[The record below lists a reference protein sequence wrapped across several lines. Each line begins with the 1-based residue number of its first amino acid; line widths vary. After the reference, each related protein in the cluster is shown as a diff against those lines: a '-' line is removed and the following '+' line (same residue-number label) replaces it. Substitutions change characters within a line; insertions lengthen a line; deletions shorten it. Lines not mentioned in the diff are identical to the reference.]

1 VATAEII
8 LIAVIALLVVLP
20 GIAGVIRG
28 TVRSLLAFLG
38 MLLGAVLIDGWQ
50 RSWQNWIV
58 ATFEAADPA
67 LLTWVVVATVFLA
80 VFLFV
85 GYGAPLLLPRRML
98 PERLTWGDR
107 GLGLLIGLVTGLLV
121 ASYLLHYAAILRP
134 DTPVMGLIDRSLVAQ
149 ITWASLPWVMLALV
163 VIMALSILGRAFV
176 GPEPSKKPAAEEQ
189 PSAESAEEVPA
200 PGGETARTAD
210 TETTETFEPTPLPGT
225 RDLPNDHEPA
235 PAQAED
241 APAQAEPT
249 STDMVP
255 ASETPER
262 YEPGSDADTPGEAAP
277 PASEPTE
284 PTEPAEPEKRDDD
297 ERDDAA
303 PERR

>member
-121 ASYLLHYAAILRP
+121 ASYLLHYAATLRP
-134 DTPVMGLIDRSLVAQ
+134 DTPVMDLIDRSLVAQ

-176 GPEPSKKPAAEEQ
+176 GPEPSKKPAAAEQ
-189 PSAESAEEVPA
+189 PPAESAEEVPA
-200 PGGETARTAD
+200 PGGETAERTD
-210 TETTETFEPTPLPGT
+210 TETFEPTPLPGT
-225 RDLPNDHEPA
+225 RDLPSDHASA

-249 STDMVP
+249 STGMVP
-255 ASETPER
+255 AAETPER
-262 YEPGSDADTPGEAAP
+262 YEPGSDVTTPGEAAP
-277 PASEPTE
+277 PTSEPTE
-284 PTEPAEPEKRDDD
+284 PAEPAEPEKRDDD

>member
-1 VATAEII
+1 
-8 LIAVIALLVVLP
+8 
-20 GIAGVIRG
+20 VIRG

-121 ASYLLHYAAILRP
+121 ASYLLHYAATLRP
-134 DTPVMGLIDRSLVAQ
+134 ATPVMDLIDRSLVAQ

-189 PSAESAEEVPA
+189 PPAESAEEVPA
-200 PGGETARTAD
+200 PSG
-210 TETTETFEPTPLPGT
+210 ETTETFEPTPLPGT
-225 RDLPNDHEPA
+225 RDLPNDEAAERPEPA
-235 PAQAED
+235 SAQAED

-255 ASETPER
+255 AAETPER
-262 YEPGSDADTPGEAAP
+262 YEPGSDADTPGEAVP
-277 PASEPTE
+277 PTSEPTE
-284 PTEPAEPEKRDDD
+284 PTEPAAPEKRDDD

>member
-1 VATAEII
+1 MATAEII

-121 ASYLLHYAAILRP
+121 AGYLLHYAATLRP
-134 DTPVMGLIDRSLVAQ
+134 DTPMMDLVDGSLVAQ

-163 VIMALSILGRAFV
+163 VIMALVILGRAFV
-176 GPEPSKKPAAEEQ
+176 GPEPSKKPAAE
-189 PSAESAEEVPA
+189 SAEEVPA
-200 PGGETARTAD
+200 PSGEAAGTAD
-210 TETTETFEPTPLPGT
+210 SETTETFEPTPLPGT
-225 RDLPNDHEPA
+225 RDLPDDDADERPA
-235 PAQAED
+235 PAPAED

-249 STDMVP
+249 STVVLP
-255 ASETPER
+255 AADAPGP
-262 YEPGSDADTPGEAAP
+262 EPGDAAP
-277 PASEPTE
+277 PQA
-284 PTEPAEPEKRDDD
+284 EPAEPEKRDDD